1 MSNGP
6 LSEHAHTSQQRR
18 DLLAQLVRQAASPA
32 SASAGLSHGQSALWF
47 THQLAPQSWAYHVV
61 FSARVCSEVD
71 ESLLRQSLQA
81 LLDRHSILRTTYSC
95 CDGAPAACLY
105 EEMAVDFDVVQ
116 TPAASW
122 DDVRERLVAD
132 VRQPFDL
139 ERGPLLRARLYRRAE
154 ADAML
159 VLAIHHIA
167 VDFWSLG
174 ILLQELRDVYAAL
187 RAGQPV
193 SLPPLW
199 VTYDNFVR
207 QQADMLARGQ
217 GEQLRAYWLQQLAGE
232 PPALELPLDRP
243 RPRVQTYRGASH
255 AFELSP
261 ALTDAL
267 HALAQGEGVTL
278 YMVLLAALQILL
290 YRYSGQE
297 DIWVGSPMAR
307 RSRPSFRRLVGYCV
321 NPVVMRANLSGRPTF
336 QAFLSQVRRTVLEA
350 LQHAEYPFPLLVEQL
365 QPQRDAGRSPL
376 FQVSLALQMLPQ
388 EPALLPC
395 FMPASGPPQP
405 IDFGDLTLEPYPLP
419 QQEGQ
424 FDIGFEMAQVG
435 SSLCGLLHYNADLFD
450 DATAARMAQHFT
462 VLLESAA
469 AHPDECVDALPL
481 MTAAERRQ
489 LTVSW
494 NDTQTAYPLDLCLH
508 QLVEAQVE
516 RTPDRLA
523 VVYQDETLTYRE
535 LNRKADQLARYLRAS
550 GVGPE
555 VLVGICVERS
565 IEMVVGL
572 LGILKA
578 GGAYVPLDPGYPRE
592 RLAFMLSDAQP
603 PVLLTQQR
611 LAPLLPEHGAKVCC
625 LDADWPAVVR
635 EGRDEGSATREAT
648 ADNLAYVIY
657 TSGSTGK
664 PKGAMN
670 THRGICNR
678 LLWMQDA
685 YALGPDDR
693 VLQKTPFSFDVSVWE
708 FFWPLITGA
717 RLVVARP
724 GGHLDSKY
732 LVRLIAAQ
740 QITTL
745 HFVPSMLQIFL
756 DEPELHTCTALR
768 RVICSGEALPLALQQ
783 RFFNRLDVELHNL
796 YGPTEAAID
805 VTFWACQRHSEKAL
819 VPIGKPIANTQIYVL
834 DGALQPTP
842 IGAPGELHIG
852 GVGVAR
858 GYLKR
863 PELSAEKFI
872 ADPFSEEPE
881 ARLYKTGDLARYLPD
896 GNIEFLGRL
905 DDQVKLRGFRIELS
919 EIETVLRQHPEV
931 HDAVVVTRDA
941 PSGHQQLVAYVVADK
956 IDCGAA
962 RERDAHAAATLSAAL
977 RQFLLQKLPDYMVPA
992 AFVAL
997 GAIPLTPNG
1006 KIDRRALPAPEIAR
1020 LGAADACVAPRT
1032 PAEERLAPIWR
1043 RVLGLESISVDDN
1056 FFELGGHSLQAM
1068 QLLSQASAEL
1078 QRDIPAHALFLHP
1091 TIADLAQA
1099 LDAFPALASEPPSVA
1114 ARAMS
1119 APMQPTSPCMTY
1131 ERRAL
1136 TPRFASGELSPVQAA
1151 ALAYLP
1157 TSLVSLTG
1165 ASRDLIL
1172 RDWCGQRPCVAS
1184 VLDTHWGR
1192 LALIVLPVWG
1202 DDLYRDPQALRA
1214 MAVEGLAL
1222 AGDIGA
1228 RAVSLTGLLPSA
1240 TRYGHGLVEALPG
1253 GRDWPS
1259 VSTGHATTTSA
1270 IVLTMDKLLC
1280 EGGRRLTDE
1289 RVGFLGLG
1297 SIGRA
1302 ALSLMLNVLP
1312 HPAEIVLC
1320 DVYAK
1325 RQSLEAQAQ
1334 ALCEREGF
1342 QGRVRIATAEPE
1354 VPDAF
1359 YDATLIVGAANV
1371 PNILDVDRLRPG
1383 AMIVDDSAPHC
1394 FDPQRAAQ
1402 RLRQR
1407 RDLLFSEGGLL
1418 RSPHAFREL
1427 RYAPPIVEQTMTA
1440 EQFDALFMRRD
1451 PYEIMGCTLSSL
1463 LSARFAQLPPTVGFV
1478 DTQTSQDY
1486 YGLLKRLGFEAAQLQ
1501 CADWVLSEEI
1511 GRAFR
1516 RQFGAW

>member
-1 MSNGP
+1 MIFG
-6 LSEHAHTSQQRR
+6 R
-18 DLLAQLVRQAASPA
+18 
-32 SASAGLSHGQSALWF
+32 
-47 THQLAPQSWAYHVV
+47 WA
-61 FSARVCSEVD
+61 
-71 ESLLRQSLQA
+71 
-81 LLDRHSILRTTYSC
+81 
-95 CDGAPAACLY
+95 
-105 EEMAVDFDVVQ
+105 
-116 TPAASW
+116 
-122 DDVRERLVAD
+122 
-132 VRQPFDL
+132 
-139 ERGPLLRARLYRRAE
+139 
-154 ADAML
+154 
-159 VLAIHHIA
+159 
-167 VDFWSLG
+167 
-174 ILLQELRDVYAAL
+174 ILLEELRDGYAAL

-207 QQADMLARGQ
+207 QQADMLARAQ
-217 GEQLRAYWLQQLAGE
+217 GDRLRAYWLQQLSGE
-232 PPALELPLDRP
+232 PPTLALPLDRP

-255 AFELSP
+255 AFQLSP
-261 ALTDAL
+261 ALTEAL
-267 HALAQGEGVTL
+267 QALAQAQGVTL
-278 YMVLLAALQILL
+278 YMALLATLQILL

-297 DIWVGSPMAR
+297 DIWVGSPMACR
-307 RSRPSFRRLVGYCV
+307 NRPSFRRLVGYCV
-321 NPVVMRANLSGRPTF
+321 NPVVMRANLAGRPTF
-336 QAFLSQVRRTVLEA
+336 QGFLSQVRRTVLDA
-350 LQHAEYPFPLLVEQL
+350 LQHAEYPFPLLVEHL

-376 FQVSLALQMLPQ
+376 FQVSLVVQTLAQA
-388 EPALLPC
+388 PALLPC
-395 FMPASGPPQP
+395 FMPTGGPPQP
-405 IDFGDLTLEPYPLP
+405 IEFGDLTLEPHPLP

-424 FDIGFEMAQVG
+424 FDLGFEMAQVG

-450 DATAARMAQHFT
+450 GATAARMAQHFT
-462 VLLESAA
+462 VLLEGAV
-469 AHPDECVDALPL
+469 AHPTAHIDALPL
-481 MTAAERRQ
+481 ITAAERRQ
-489 LTVSW
+489 LTVLW
-494 NDTQTAYPLDLCLH
+494 NDTQRAYPQDLCLH

-516 RTPDRLA
+516 RTPEALA
-523 VVYQDETLTYRE
+523 VVFEEEALTYRE
-535 LNRKADQLARYLRAS
+535 LNDKADQLARYLRGL

-578 GGAYVPLDPGYPRE
+578 GGAYVPLDPDYPRE
-592 RLAFMLSDAQP
+592 RLAFMLNDAQA
-603 PVLLTQQR
+603 PVLLTQKR
-611 LAPLLPEHGAKVCC
+611 LAPQLPEHGAKVCC
-625 LDADWPAVVR
+625 LDADWPTIVR
-635 EGRDEGSATREAT
+635 EGREVPLRHAAT
-648 ADNLAYVIY
+648 AENLAYVIY
-657 TSGSTGK
+657 TSGSTGR

-685 YALGPDDR
+685 YSLGRDDR

-708 FFWPLITGA
+708 FFWPLLTGA

-732 LVRLIAAQ
+732 LVRLIVAQ

-756 DEPELHTCTALR
+756 DEPELHDCTTLR
-768 RVICSGEALPLALQQ
+768 RVICSGEALPLTLQQ
-783 RFFNRLDVELHNL
+783 RFFDRLDAELHNL

-805 VTFWACQRHSEKAL
+805 VTFWACQRHSESAL
-819 VPIGKPIANTQIYVL
+819 VPIGKPIANTQLYVL

-842 IGAPGELHIG
+842 IGVPGELHIG

-863 PELSAEKFI
+863 PELNAEKFI

-919 EIETVLRQHPEV
+919 EIETVLRQHREV

-941 PSGHQQLVAYVVADK
+941 SSGHQQLVAYVVA
-956 IDCGAA
+956 GETSRAA
-962 RERDAHAAATLSAAL
+962 LRACDEHLEAPSPEAALSLAL

-992 AFVAL
+992 AFVPL
-997 GAIPLTPNG
+997 DAIPLTPNG
-1006 KIDRRALPAPEIAR
+1006 KINRRALPAPKIAR
-1020 LGAADACVAPRT
+1020 LGAADTLVAPRT
-1032 PAEERLAPIWR
+1032 PEEERVMPIWR
-1043 RVLGLESISVDDN
+1043 RVLELESVSVDDN

-1068 QLLSQASAEL
+1068 QVVAQASAEL
-1078 QRDIPAHALFLHP
+1078 QRDIPVHALFLHP
-1091 TIADLAQA
+1091 TIADFAQA
-1099 LDAFPALASEPPSVA
+1099 LDAFPPLASAPPVALASGITAPPL
-1114 ARAMS
+1114 
-1119 APMQPTSPCMTY
+1119 QPTSPYTTY
-1131 ERRAL
+1131 DRRAL
-1136 TPRFASGELSPVQAA
+1136 TPRFATAELPPVHAA

-1157 TSLVSLTG
+1157 TSLTSLTG
-1165 ASRDLIL
+1165 ASRDALL
-1172 RDWCGQRPCVAS
+1172 SAWCDQGPCVAS
-1184 VLDTHWGR
+1184 VLETHWGR
-1192 LALIVLPVWG
+1192 LALILLPVWG
-1202 DDLYRDPQALRA
+1202 DDVYRDPQALSA

-1240 TRYGHGLVEALPG
+1240 TRYGNSLVEALDG
-1253 GRDWPS
+1253 GRDWPA

-1270 IVLTMDKLLC
+1270 IVLTMDKLLR
-1280 EGGRRLTDE
+1280 EGGRRLADE

-1302 ALSLMLNVLP
+1302 ALSLMLHVLP

-1334 ALCEREGF
+1334 ALGEQEGF
-1342 QGRVRIATAEPE
+1342 RGRIQIATAEPE
-1354 VPDAF
+1354 VPEAF
-1359 YDATLIVGAANV
+1359 YDATFIVGATNV
-1371 PNILDVDRLRPG
+1371 PHILDVDRLRPG

-1394 FDPQRAAQ
+1394 FDPERAAQ
-1402 RLRQR
+1402 RFRQR
-1407 RDLLFSEGGLL
+1407 RDLLYSEGGLL

-1427 RYAPPIVEQTMTA
+1427 RYAPHVVEQTMTA
-1440 EQFDALFMRRD
+1440 QQFDAFFIRRD

-1478 DTQTSQDY
+1478 EAQTSHAY
-1486 YGLLKRLGFEAAQLQ
+1486 YDLLKRLGFEAARLQ
-1501 CADWVLSEEI
+1501 CADCDLTEELVQ
-1511 GRAFR
+1511 AFR
-1516 RQFGAW
+1516 RQFGVQ